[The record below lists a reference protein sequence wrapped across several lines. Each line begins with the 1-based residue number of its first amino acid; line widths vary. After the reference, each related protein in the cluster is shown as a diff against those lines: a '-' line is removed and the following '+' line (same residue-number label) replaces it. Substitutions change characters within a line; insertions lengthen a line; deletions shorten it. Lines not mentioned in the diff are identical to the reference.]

1 MNDAGHDFTREFRT
15 LVNETVPVDP
25 ADYRM
30 TDMGNGCRFARR
42 NLGEVLY
49 VHPWG
54 YRVYDDVSGVWR
66 ADAGAL
72 MRLAKDTAKS
82 IFREAADSV
91 NSQSENL
98 GKHAIRSQSSRALK
112 AMLELAASEMPL
124 RADPREFDAD
134 PMLLN
139 AQNGIVDLATGQ
151 LRSHDPGQRMTKS
164 AGAAYDPNAKCP
176 VWLGHL
182 SRIFAGDEE
191 MVDFVQ
197 RLLGYCLTGDTSEQI
212 VSVWYGTGAN
222 GKSVTEEA
230 VRLALGDY
238 ATGADFRSFM
248 VTKNDGPRN
257 DLARLA
263 GARFVTASEG
273 GASEKLNEA
282 LIKQATG
289 GEPLTVRFLHQEHFE
304 YVPQFKLNLLTNHKP
319 EILGTDLGIWRR
331 IRLMPFTVTIP
342 DAEQDRE
349 LPARLAD
356 ELPGILAW
364 MVRGCLAWRERG
376 LDAPEAVRA
385 ATAGYRAEMDVIGT
399 FLAEC
404 TTPDEMASVA
414 AIAVHH
420 AYQLWAKRSNEREL
434 SARRFNAALREH
446 GVRLEGLDSRT
457 NRLLCWGLRLVS
469 FANEDPSEDSFA

>member
-15 LVNETVPVDP
+15 LVNETAPADP

-42 NLGEVLY
+42 NLGAVLY
-49 VHPWG
+49 VPPWG
-54 YRVYDDVSGVWR
+54 YRVYDDETGVWC

-72 MRLAKDTAKS
+72 MRLAKDTAKG
-82 IFREAADSV
+82 IFHEAADSV
-91 NSQSENL
+91 NGQSENL
-98 GKHAIRSQSSRALK
+98 GKHAIRSQSSRSLK
-112 AMLELAASEMPL
+112 AMLELAASELPL
-124 RADPREFDAD
+124 CAEPREFDAD
-134 PMLLN
+134 PMVFN
-139 AQNGIVDLATGQ
+139 AKNGIVDLSTGE
-151 LRSHDPGQRMTKS
+151 LHEHDPGKRMTKL

-182 SRIFAGDEE
+182 SRIFANDAE

-212 VSVWYGTGAN
+212 VAVWYGAGAN

-230 VRLALGDY
+230 TRLAMGDY

-248 VTKNDGPRN
+248 VTKSEGPRN

-273 GASEKLNEA
+273 GVEEKLNEA

-319 EILGTDLGIWRR
+319 EIRGTDLGIWRR
-331 IRLMPFTVTIP
+331 IRLVPFTVTIP
-342 DAEQDRE
+342 DAEQDHD
-349 LPARLAD
+349 LPARLAE
-356 ELPGILAW
+356 ELSGILAW
-364 MVRGCLAWRERG
+364 LVRGCIAWQERG
-376 LDAPEAVRA
+376 LDAPEAVRV
-385 ATAGYRAEMDVIGT
+385 ATAGYRAEMDIIGT

-404 TTPDEMASVA
+404 TMPDEMASIPVTTA
-414 AIAVHH
+414 HH
-420 AYQLWAKRSNEREL
+420 AYQLWAKRSNEKEL

-446 GVRLEGLDSRT
+446 GVHLEGLESGT
-457 NRLLCWGLRLVS
+457 KRLLCWGIRLVTS
-469 FANEDPSEDSFA
+469 QNEDDSEGYLP